1 MIQQRVEKSECAA
14 LTRSDAKLIDF
25 GLSVLSPRWTSEI
38 LIDLASGPKRTTQ
51 LLRDLEG
58 VSAKTLCQRLRKLS
72 ELSLVSR
79 ATFAEVPPRVEY
91 SLTKSG
97 TELTS
102 ILNALKTLGSE
113 LATKHMPASAM
124 TKASCDEAVDVS
136 VEEFGYNDA
145 SEASAA
151 Q

>member
-1 MIQQRVEKSECAA
+1 MIQQSVEKSECGT
-14 LTRSDAKLIDF
+14 LNRSDAKLIDF

-102 ILNALKTLGSE
+102 ILNALKSLGSE
-113 LATKHMPASAM
+113 LATKHVPASAM
-124 TKASCDEAVDVS
+124 AKVACDEVVDVQ
-136 VEEFGYNDA
+136 VEEFGFNEV
-145 SEASAA
+145 SQHSAA